1 MDRTQTF
8 AHWFADKLAERRDLT
23 TMHVAAQVG
32 VLDGDVENWLAGR
45 TTPNADECARIAN
58 MLDVR
63 PDEVLRLCQPG

>member
-1 MDRTQTF
+1 MEQTQTF

-45 TTPNADECARIAN
+45 ATPNADECARIGN
-58 MLDVR
+58 MLDVD
-63 PDEVLRLCQPG
+63 PDEVIRLCQPA